1 MTRAGDTYKVLT
13 GWPQAVVRAGVRQP
27 LSHHS
32 CWAQCWAA
40 DIALGP
46 DHRPQ
51 ALAQRPLESCPYLKP
66 KSQVGGLCLK
76 NAGLGLL
83 LHAQS
88 PEVWASPGLPDP
100 HESSA
105 PLGACPWAH

>member
-1 MTRAGDTYKVLT
+1 MTGAGDTYKVLT

-66 KSQVGGLCLK
+66 KSQVGGLYLK
-76 NAGLGLL
+76 HAGLGLL
-83 LHAQS
+83 LCWPRALRS
-88 PEVWASPGLPDP
+88 EPA
-100 HESSA
+100 
-105 PLGACPWAH
+105 LGFLTHT